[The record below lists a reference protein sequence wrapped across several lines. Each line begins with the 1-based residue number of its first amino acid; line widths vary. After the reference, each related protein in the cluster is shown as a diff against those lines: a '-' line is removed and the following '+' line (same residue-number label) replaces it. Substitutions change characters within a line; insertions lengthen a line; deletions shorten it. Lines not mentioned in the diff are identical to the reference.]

1 MNRRILFSGLALLAA
16 PALIAASQALP
27 RALQQAQPG
36 LWEISDPSGGRPTQR
51 ICLRDMSAL
60 AQVEHQGRQC
70 TRVTIKD
77 EAGMAEIHYTCM
89 GGGFGR
95 STLEPVTPRNFRIVT
110 QGIDRG
116 LPFHYSLAARR
127 LGGCS

>member
-16 PALIAASQALP
+16 PTLIAAAQALP

-36 LWEISDPSGGRPTQR
+36 QWEISDPSGERPVQR
-51 ICLRDMSAL
+51 VCVRDLSAL
-60 AQVEHQGRQC
+60 AAVEHWGRQC

-77 EAGMAEIHYTCM
+77 EPVLAEIHYTCM

-95 STLEPVTPRNFRIVT
+95 STLEPVTPRNYRLVT
-110 QGIDRG
+110 QGIDG
-116 LPFHYSLAARR
+116 GFPFHHTLAARR
-127 LGGCS
+127 VGNCS

>member
-1 MNRRILFSGLALLAA
+1 MNRRKLVAGLAILAA

-36 LWEISDPSGGRPTQR
+36 LWEISDPSGDRRTQR
-51 ICLRDMSAL
+51 ICFRDLSAM
-60 AQVEHQGRQC
+60 AQVEHRGRQC

-77 EAGMAEIHYTCM
+77 DPRLAEIHYTCV

-95 STLEPVTPRNFRIVT
+95 ATMEPVTPRNFRLVT
-110 QGIDRG
+110 QGIDGG
-116 LPFHYSLAARR
+116 LPFHHTLAARR
-127 LGGCS
+127 VGSCN